1 MEAIIWIAAAIIM
14 YFIGTGKKQEQE
26 KNRKEKLYLGCSLFA
41 ALCCELAIKVVFH
54 IHYLS
59 IWLILTY
66 ALIAAQCSRM
76 LWIFICIPE
85 KRNQV
90 YSMSIKMAVGM
101 GILAFYYVNLSRDVI
116 GVTKIA
122 NQFPPVSTGMADLM
136 ILAATVIS
144 Q

>member
-1 MEAIIWIAAAIIM
+1 MVRRILLKFYTERYIRKTNDRIEKRMEVIIWIAAAIIV

-26 KNRKEKLYLGCSLFA
+26 KNRKEKLYLGCFMFA

-90 YSMSIKMAVGM
+90 YSMSIKMAACKVY
-101 GILAFYYVNLSRDVI
+101 L
-116 GVTKIA
+116 
-122 NQFPPVSTGMADLM
+122 
-136 ILAATVIS
+136 
-144 Q
+144 

>member
-1 MEAIIWIAAAIIM
+1 MVRRILLKFYTERYIRKTNDRIEKRMEVIIWIAAAIIV

-26 KNRKEKLYLGCSLFA
+26 KNRKEKLYLGCFMFA

-76 LWIFICIPE
+76 LWIFT
-85 KRNQV
+85 
-90 YSMSIKMAVGM
+90 A
-101 GILAFYYVNLSRDVI
+101 
-116 GVTKIA
+116 
-122 NQFPPVSTGMADLM
+122 
-136 ILAATVIS
+136 
-144 Q
+144 